1 MRSGLIR
8 VTRRLLGATGAAA
21 MAVAGVLT
29 VGLGPLDRAAAID
42 VKLTM
47 DEAKKALAAGR
58 EPMLAAYTVE
68 GEDEQRKQIAKAL
81 SLATEG
87 YVVTPNPSEDPC
99 TRVLFGTKRFTLE
112 EYGRT
117 EAKESVK
124 EGKEIRMPEKF
135 IQKVIDMPIMQIE
148 VHLCGDKE
156 YFAEGV
162 EVVLQ
167 QQSGYIKPLDTG
179 RAQRGRK
186 NEGQGAEY
194 RSRFTARFSYD
205 AFDPVAPTKVVVV
218 FPDGRLKE
226 IPADL
231 SEIR

>member
-1 MRSGLIR
+1 MQYS
-8 VTRRLLGATGAAA
+8 TRYILLFAAA
-21 MAVAGVLT
+21 VCGVCSIVVASAAVLLEERQQANVT
-29 VGLGPLDRAAAID
+29 LDRQ
-42 VKLTM
+42 
-47 DEAKKALAAGR
+47 AK
-58 EPMLAAYTVE
+58 V
-68 GEDEQRKQIAKAL
+68 L

-87 YVVTPNPSEDPC
+87 YVATPTQSEDPC

-124 EGKEIRMPEKF
+124 EGKDIRMPEKF

-148 VHLCGDKE
+148 VHLCGEKE
-156 YFAEGV
+156 YFAEGA

-167 QQSGYIKPLDTG
+167 QQSKYIKPLDTG

-186 NEGQGAEY
+186 NEEQGAAY

-205 AFDPVAPTKVVVV
+205 AFDPVAPTKVLVV
-218 FPDGRLKE
+218 FPDGRLME
-226 IPADL
+226 IPADF
-231 SEIR
+231 SKIR